1 MSLGYP
7 ESIVMVGGIFAAAKV
22 AVTYWGP
29 EASKH
34 KMPDLPPNLVAD
46 ISKLVDNQTQILVS
60 LSKLDSQATHYK
72 ETLEELKADC
82 KEDHMHIKL
91 LHDWMVQ
98 FLAITKDDR
107 LPPLEPRKR

>member
-1 MSLGYP
+1 MPLSWQEAFLG
-7 ESIVMVGGIFAAAKV
+7 SITGLGGIVAT
-22 AVTYWGP
+22 AVTIVKLKSSNP
-29 EASKH
+29 VMDIPLNVQH
-34 KMPDLPPNLVAD
+34 D
-46 ISKLVDNQTQILVS
+46 ISKLVENQTNILIS

-98 FLAITKDDR
+98 FMAITKDDR